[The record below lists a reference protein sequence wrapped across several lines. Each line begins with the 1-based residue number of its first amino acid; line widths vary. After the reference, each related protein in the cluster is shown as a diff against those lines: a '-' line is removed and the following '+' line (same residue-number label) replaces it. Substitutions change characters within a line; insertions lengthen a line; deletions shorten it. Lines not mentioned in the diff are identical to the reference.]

1 MVLMGTMLT
10 FRRGGLGTEGGVPA
24 TLSLSPDFIL
34 VAASFGA
41 APAAGSFLCGMVV
54 ALFAITGCLFFV
66 FCRKFKTFFWGETCQ
81 KDTSAQKQIKEK
93 KRKEKK
99 DIAHLLCLPC
109 TTKFCL

>member
-1 MVLMGTMLT
+1 MVLMGMLT
-10 FRRGGLGTEGGVPA
+10 FRRGGMGTEGGVPA

-66 FCRKFKTFFWGETCQ
+66 FCRKFKSFFWGETCQ

-93 KRKEKK
+93 KRKERHSSP
-99 DIAHLLCLPC
+99 ALLALHH
-109 TTKFCL
+109 